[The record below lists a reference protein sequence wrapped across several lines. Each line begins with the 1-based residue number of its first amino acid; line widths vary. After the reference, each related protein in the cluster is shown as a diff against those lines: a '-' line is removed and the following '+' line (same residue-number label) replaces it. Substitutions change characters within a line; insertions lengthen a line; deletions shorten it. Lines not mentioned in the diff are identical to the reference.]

1 MDLLKGPTRKLE
13 DVFLPPYREAILNI
27 VQFICTQWR
36 FKALRK
42 YFSRLI
48 GKELAVKAS

>member
-13 DVFLPPYREAILNI
+13 DVFLLPNLEAILNI
-27 VQFICTQWR
+27 VQFICTQR
-36 FKALRK
+36 CFKALRK